1 MNEKRSIIDILS
13 RYILSSKTL
22 GFFQSGISSRNVF
35 NIQCYDNS
43 AFSMKLSVENCIR
56 NWKIMNYN
64 KAIISCHQG
73 RRQDLF
79 LLCKIFQLLHK
90 LLKGCLL

>member
-1 MNEKRSIIDILS
+1 MQGNITACTLSRWGAIIDILS

-64 KAIISCHQG
+64 KAIISCHS
-73 RRQDLF
+73 
-79 LLCKIFQLLHK
+79 KIWVYNFK
-90 LLKGCLL
+90 